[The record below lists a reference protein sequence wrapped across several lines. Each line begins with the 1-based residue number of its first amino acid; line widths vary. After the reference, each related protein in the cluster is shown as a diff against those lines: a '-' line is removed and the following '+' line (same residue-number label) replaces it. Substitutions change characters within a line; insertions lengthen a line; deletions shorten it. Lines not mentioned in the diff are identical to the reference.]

1 MQCGLWVSRNDDA
14 LISMMVSNVQELIIF
29 SRFSFKPSP
38 SPSDLPTAPP
48 SNVPVYAYVTSDIE
62 LLLLG
67 YPFELTEDKIEEFE
81 TITLPFLRKWVNRNF
96 IHLKSFEVTSQEF
109 VENRRNLRGLTD
121 SALKLTI
128 KATVQLLSVKHP
140 ISSIQLKDEI
150 VSALETETFTKL
162 LQETTS
168 FGDTTIY
175 FDNASAL
182 VDTDEVPLE
191 DIPEQKP
198 RKGTNA
204 KTVIISVILS
214 IVLVTVGILYR
225 MDRLPR
231 LQLKRRK
238 RDMLRGQYN
247 ESSSYVD
254 EESANSKVAD
264 KMNGVCI
271 SRILSK
277 NFSDESP
284 LDLNFKYCDDEN
296 NTERNLPKMMSAE
309 KKNLDDENLTS
320 LFAKTPQAAQVSH
333 IPPMIVFDNIDN
345 EELSPAKH
353 GANDALSSVGA
364 SELQL
369 HTQDSIFVRR
379 VQATSDLV
387 AVLSAKKTPNPIE
400 AYNFLK

>member
-1 MQCGLWVSRNDDA
+1 
-14 LISMMVSNVQELIIF
+14 
-29 SRFSFKPSP
+29 
-38 SPSDLPTAPP
+38 
-48 SNVPVYAYVTSDIE
+48 
-62 LLLLG
+62 
-67 YPFELTEDKIEEFE
+67 
-81 TITLPFLRKWVNRNF
+81 
-96 IHLKSFEVTSQEF
+96 
-109 VENRRNLRGLTD
+109 
-121 SALKLTI
+121 
-128 KATVQLLSVKHP
+128 
-140 ISSIQLKDEI
+140 
-150 VSALETETFTKL
+150 

-214 IVLVTVGILYR
+214 IVLVTVGLLYR

-247 ESSSYVD
+247 ESSSYAD

-309 KKNLDDENLTS
+309 KINLDDENLTS

>member
-1 MQCGLWVSRNDDA
+1 
-14 LISMMVSNVQELIIF
+14 MVSNVQELINF

-38 SPSDLPTAPP
+38 SPSDLPTTPP
-48 SNVPVYAYVTSDIE
+48 SNAPVHTYVTSDIE

-67 YPFELTEDKIEEFE
+67 YPFDLTEDTIEEFE
-81 TITLPFLRKWVNRNF
+81 AITLPFLRKWVNTNF
-96 IHLKSFEVTSQEF
+96 IDLKSFEVTSHEF
-109 VENRRNLRGLTD
+109 VENRRNLRGLTG

-128 KATVQLLSVKHP
+128 EATVQLLSVKHP
-140 ISSIQLKDEI
+140 ISSIELKNEI
-150 VSALETETFTKL
+150 VSAMETETFTKL

-175 FDNASAL
+175 FNNVSAL
-182 VDTDEVPLE
+182 VDTDIPSPGE

-198 RKGTNA
+198 KKGTNA
-204 KTVIISVILS
+204 KTAIISVILS
-214 IVLVTVGILYR
+214 IVLVTVGLLYR
-225 MDRLPR
+225 LDRLPR

-238 RDMLRGQYN
+238 RDMLSN
-247 ESSSYVD
+247 ESD

-296 NTERNLPKMMSAE
+296 NTERNLPKMKSAE
-309 KKNLDDENLTS
+309 KKNHNDETPTS
-320 LFAKTPQAAQVSH
+320 LFAKTPQAAQISH

-345 EELSPAKH
+345 EEFSPAKH

-364 SELQL
+364 SEVQL

-387 AVLSAKKTPNPIE
+387 AVLSAKKAQNPIE